1 MHSLTHTHHPQS
13 RIPQHVCAVGGPA
26 GRSPRPPPGRVAA
39 LTSDST
45 HCAVCFAPSRKSCS
59 HSLPG
64 RASQGWCPNVSLLM
78 FWSRNCT
85 PSWEVTAPSLIRIQG
100 PGQSPRPG
108 ARRRGTWTLSHAL
121 GQVTSLSRKWAPISP
136 RRMRGLDSAKDKI
149 PHSSK
154 HLMCA
159 CLLSRFSRVQ
169 LFATPWTVA
178 CPAPLSMGFSRQE
191 YWSGLPCYPP
201 GELPDPGIKPTSQ
214 VS

>member
-1 MHSLTHTHHPQS
+1 MTPWTVACQAPLSVGFS
-13 RIPQHVCAVGGPA
+13 RQEHWSGLPFPFPAVSG
-26 GRSPRPPPGRVAA
+26 
-39 LTSDST
+39 
-45 HCAVCFAPSRKSCS
+45 
-59 HSLPG
+59 G

-191 YWSGLPCYPP
+191 YWSGLPC
-201 GELPDPGIKPTSQ
+201 
-214 VS
+214 